1 MFLCKIA
8 AHFHLYTYFLFPFSR
23 GNLLDCLI
31 CKTIEVLIETV
42 SFGLNKVEVTQGG
55 WPEFRRQNFQ
65 SINFSIDFPLIDL
78 DLKRF
83 GQLSIE
89 TFEYV
94 ISSPGFDFGYL
105 LLHFSK
111 GTPL

>member
-1 MFLCKIA
+1 MLYDDILKYGKLHVFLSV
-8 AHFHLYTYFLFPFSR
+8 F
-23 GNLLDCLI
+23 
-31 CKTIEVLIETV
+31 E
-42 SFGLNKVEVTQGG
+42 FG
-55 WPEFRRQNFQ
+55 RQNFQ